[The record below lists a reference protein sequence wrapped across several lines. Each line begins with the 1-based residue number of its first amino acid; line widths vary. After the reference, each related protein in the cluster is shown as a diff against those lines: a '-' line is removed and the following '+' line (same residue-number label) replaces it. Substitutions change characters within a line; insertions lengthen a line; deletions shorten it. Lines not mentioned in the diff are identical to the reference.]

1 VGDRSLLELVDEV
14 EFVGVATSVEGDST
28 NEHVGT
34 GKSSSKNDG
43 RGEEAESESS
53 GNKSAG
59 DVDDPE
65 ECFGL
70 SIAQASGVD
79 QETSHETAPSSDDS
93 GSEFLAFVKQV
104 TSSESEEDR
113 AREDNPSNPSFSF
126 VAEEGG
132 VEEEEDQSDG
142 QEGTNEEQSRAE

>member
-1 VGDRSLLELVDEV
+1 VGDRSRLELADEV
-14 EFVGVATSVEGDST
+14 EFVRVATSVKGDST

-59 DVDDPE
+59 NVDTPE
-65 ECFGL
+65 ECIVL
-70 SIAQASGVD
+70 SVVQASGVD
-79 QETSHETAPSSDDS
+79 EETSHEATPSSNDS
-93 GSEFLAFVKQV
+93 GSEFLAFVEQV
-104 TSSESEEDR
+104 ASSESKEDR

-126 VAEEGG
+126 VTEEGG
-132 VEEEEDQSDG
+132 VEEEEDHSDG
-142 QEGTNEEQSRAE
+142 QESTNEEQSRAE